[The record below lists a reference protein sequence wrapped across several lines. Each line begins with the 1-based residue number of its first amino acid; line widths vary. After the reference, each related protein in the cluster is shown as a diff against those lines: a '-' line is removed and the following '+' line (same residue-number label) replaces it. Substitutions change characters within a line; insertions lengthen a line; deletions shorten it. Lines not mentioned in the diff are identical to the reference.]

1 LKSQS
6 KPRVAF
12 IWERSLIGV
21 RFLRAAFATLGRQF
35 MRSMLGPVTEIR
47 DLGVVAEECPH
58 CERVTPCLLRSVYRG
73 SYVFFV
79 KTAAP
84 TEENSSLCTA
94 CLKALPCQRW
104 RYAAVVPIRK
114 AKALPMEALLTRT
127 NPGLAERLQLRK
139 QIRALGGDAA
149 FGLAYE
155 QVERLRHGVLR
166 SSLLEQLL
174 DWDRLGVEQRTSLRQ
189 SIGDHARAWQFACQ
203 IAPSF
208 PRHAGWGWAA
218 LAALAVW
225 SAFLWVPAL
234 RSWLWGSLTLVAGLV
249 AGVLAWQLILTRH
262 VCQWTR
268 TVLIPEA
275 QDANVSLACLLAVLE
290 DIPGSHVGMME
301 DLWPIRNELAAIRCV
316 LNAEGKL

>member
-1 LKSQS
+1 
-6 KPRVAF
+6 
-12 IWERSLIGV
+12 
-21 RFLRAAFATLGRQF
+21 
-35 MRSMLGPVTEIR
+35 MRSIWGPFTEIR

-84 TEENSSLCTA
+84 TEESSSLCTV
-94 CLKALPCQRW
+94 CLKTIPCQRW

-114 AKALPMEALLTRT
+114 AKTLPMEAVLART

-139 QIRALGGDAA
+139 QIRALGGDTA

-174 DWDRLGVEQRTSLRQ
+174 GWDRLAVEQRTLLGQ

-225 SAFLWVPAL
+225 SAFLWMPAV
-234 RSWLWGSLTLVAGLV
+234 RSWLGGSITLVAGLL
-249 AGVLAWQLILTRH
+249 AGVLIWQLILTRH

-275 QDANVSLACLLAVLE
+275 RDANVSLPCLLAVVE
-290 DIPGSHVGMME
+290 DIPGSHLGMID
-301 DLWPIRNELAAIRCV
+301 DLWPIRNELETIRRV
-316 LNAEGKL
+316 LSADESLSPKKETFISR